1 MIGLLVKISLMK
13 ERLEEIYA
21 RLFARFGA
29 QHWWP
34 AQTNFEIVVGAI
46 LTQNT
51 AWVNVEYALANL
63 KRHRLLNPRAM
74 HRASPARLTQLI
86 RPSGYF
92 NLKAK
97 RLKAFTNFLFEHHRG
112 RLAHLFD
119 LESAQLRAQLLG
131 VYGIGP
137 ETADSI
143 ILYAGRKPIFVVDA
157 YTRRIFARL
166 GLTKDTATYSELQS
180 MFMNHL
186 SADAQRFNEYH
197 ALIVALGKT
206 ICRKNAPACAG
217 CPLLDIC
224 PTGRIAG

>member
-1 MIGLLVKISLMK
+1 MK

-21 RLFARFGA
+21 RLFAHFGA

-34 AQTNFEIVVGAI
+34 AQTDFEVVVGAI

-51 AWVNVEYALANL
+51 AWVNVEHALVNL

-74 HRASPARLTQLI
+74 HRVTSARLARLI

-97 RLKAFTNFLFEHHRG
+97 TLKAFTNFLFEHHRG
-112 RLAHLFD
+112 RLARLFD
-119 LESAQLRAQLLG
+119 LETEQLRAQLLG

-143 ILYAGRKPIFVVDA
+143 ILYAARKPIFVVDA

-166 GLTKDTATYSELQS
+166 GLSKETVTYSELQS

-186 SADAQRFNEYH
+186 TADVQRFNEYH
-197 ALIVALGKT
+197 ALIVALGKM
-206 ICRKNAPACAG
+206 ICRKNVPACAV